1 MEVTVFTLEDG
12 NYCVLDKIT
21 YQDKTYLYL
30 FKEDEP
36 EVTLIQEYEKDSKN
50 LKSVSEETFNILL
63 QEFAKRHVK

>member
-50 LKSVSEETFNILL
+50 LKGVSE
-63 QEFAKRHVK
+63 

>member
-1 MEVTVFTLEDG
+1 MDVTVFTLEDG

-30 FKEDEP
+30 FKENEP

-50 LKSVSEETFNILL
+50 LKGISEETFNILL
-63 QEFAKRHVK
+63 QEFAKRHTK

>member
-50 LKSVSEETFNILL
+50 LKSVSEETFNIMH
-63 QEFAKRHVK
+63 QEFAKRHSK